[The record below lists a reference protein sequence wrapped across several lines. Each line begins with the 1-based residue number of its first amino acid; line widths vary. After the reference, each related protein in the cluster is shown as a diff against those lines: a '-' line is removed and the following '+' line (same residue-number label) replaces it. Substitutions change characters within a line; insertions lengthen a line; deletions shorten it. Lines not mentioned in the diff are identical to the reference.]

1 MHNPSDGTIDQAG
14 SMGESLPRDNHWAWG
29 GHVTDT
35 RPMKVRWR
43 TSARAVGSKRLIFTE
58 VAKKIEQ
65 KPGAASGHLC
75 PYPRDVCPRVKAT

>member
-1 MHNPSDGTIDQAG
+1 MTH
-14 SMGESLPRDNHWAWG
+14 
-29 GHVTDT
+29 T

-75 PYPRDVCPRVKAT
+75 PHPRGVCPRVKATQGKADRETVKVSTDGLCFSA